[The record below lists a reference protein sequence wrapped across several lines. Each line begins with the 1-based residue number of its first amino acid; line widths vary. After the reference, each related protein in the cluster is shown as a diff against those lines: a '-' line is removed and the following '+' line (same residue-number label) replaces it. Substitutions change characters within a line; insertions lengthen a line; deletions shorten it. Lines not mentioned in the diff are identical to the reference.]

1 MLARA
6 KWDRPCGQNSA
17 EHVHNNLS
25 SLNRGAAE
33 SGCGGQ
39 CAVQERKERAVDGRR
54 SRCQEN
60 AFRSTWRHT
69 APSGSVGRKRAGVE
83 ALQHGSF
90 ASRG

>member
-39 CAVQERKERAVDGRR
+39 CAVQERKERQPKGLSMAAGAGAKKMRLDQRGGTPHLPGQSGASGR
-54 SRCQEN
+54 E
-60 AFRSTWRHT
+60 
-69 APSGSVGRKRAGVE
+69 
-83 ALQHGSF
+83 
-90 ASRG
+90 